1 MKSKL
6 LIIILIGFQSL
17 GYSQY
22 NILIEEKISENIGG
36 FNQTLDIN
44 DWLGYSVES
53 IGDIDGDGIGD
64 VAVGVIKDDDGG
76 TDKGAIYI
84 LFLNNNGTVKNHS
97 KISENTGGFTGVL
110 DNNDILGS
118 AISYLGDMNNDG
130 FVDLAIGAEYDDD
143 GGVNHGA
150 IYILSI
156 DSTGSVV
163 SQAKISDSQG
173 GFNGLFQVWE
183 VFGSDV
189 TPLGDLNNDGNPDIA
204 VSARRDSDGG
214 LGKGAVWILFLNSNF
229 TVNSFQKISDTQ
241 GNFNGGLNI
250 DDYFG
255 GAVANIGDLDG
266 DGVVDIAVGAYKDD
280 DAGSDIGAIYILF
293 LNSNGTVKSH
303 QKITQNQGG
312 FTETFNGSN
321 VFYGISIDNAPDIN
335 GDGLSEIIVGAPGF
349 VDQNNA
355 VKGAFFI
362 LNLNANGTVNSYEK
376 ITEGLQNFT
385 GPLLPNS
392 YFGFSVS
399 YIGGLQQPHG
409 VVIGNPKDN
418 VNGSEK
424 GSAWIVQ
431 FGIAAIDV
439 TTSID
444 NVNVTCQSRDILVD
458 YSIYNN
464 GSATIP
470 ANTPFSFY
478 ANTTLVSTQ
487 FTQNDIPVGGVET
500 GTISLTIPMGIPFN
514 FTLHLM
520 GDDDGTGNGT
530 LSESDESNNSSSQ
543 NVELNFV
550 EIQNQPISL
559 IQCDSNGDGQE
570 QFNLSSLNTQI
581 NNTGTVSITY
591 HASQTDADAGTAIL
605 PTLYTS
611 GTTTIYA
618 RVEDINSPT
627 CYNTAPVSLQVDQ
640 APQANTPQD
649 FIYCDDDNDGVGQ
662 FILTNLDDEINND
675 PSVTITYHQTQANAD
690 NNVLPLSSPFTN
702 TVNTTQTIF
711 VRVESPG
718 VDCYST
724 VTATLIVEDSPQ
736 PVLAVDLDP
745 LEACDD
751 DNSGNA
757 LFDLTQ
763 MEPAILANETTPS
776 DFTVTYYQTQNDA
789 DNQTNPITVPA
800 AYTSNGLNQTIYVVV
815 EGLNGC
821 LGETSFEL
829 IVNPLPTVNP
839 PSALELC
846 DYNNPGDEQEAFNL
860 NDATL
865 EITGGDNSIDVTYY
879 ETQADADAGSNP
891 LSSPYTNT
899 VNNQTI
905 YIRSVDQDTG
915 CSVTQGYTLTLVV
928 NPLPSPQVPV
938 DPLLVCDAD
947 NDGFAEFDL
956 DAQIPIITNGEVNVV
971 ITYHIT
977 QANADAGSNPID
989 TTQPYGIVSGNGV
1002 QTLYVRAT
1010 NSLTGCYVVEVLELE
1025 VVSTPEIGTL
1035 EDLFVCD
1042 DATADGFAIFDLT
1055 VNTTNV
1061 IGNQNPADVTVTYY
1075 ETQADA
1081 AAGTNAIAVPSMYTN
1096 NMNPQ
1101 RIFVRIENNATGC
1114 IDTFDTANDNSFWI
1128 EVEENPDVMDPT
1140 NLQLCDDDYATN
1152 PVPQNIFN
1160 LTVKEGEI
1168 SGQNFPPSSYEFTY
1182 YANNADYQAG
1192 TAIGD
1197 PTAYENQSNP
1207 QTIIVEVVDTTTEG
1221 MCASTVNLTIEVL
1234 PLPSP
1239 SEDDQDVLRLE
1250 ECDDDNDGIAA
1261 TGFDLTQSGD
1271 QISAGEN
1278 VVLTYYTTENA
1289 AEDGD
1294 TTAPE
1299 YIADPTDYTNDP
1311 SLNITNADGLSVQV
1325 IYVRID
1331 SNVNGN
1337 FCFVVVS
1344 FEIDVVPAPVLN
1356 DIEPF
1361 GYILCEDGNTGT
1373 ATIFL
1378 EDIAENVYDATLD
1391 FDGDPNTAADTSVLI
1406 PLLDQTEN
1414 EDLDINNYTISYHF
1428 TEVGAETDT
1437 AEVPNGYQAS
1447 SGESFFIR
1455 IEYKDTGCYNTDAI
1469 GEVVITVEERPSID
1483 DVDILEQLCS
1493 DEQGGDSVTI
1503 DLTQYNGQIN
1513 PGTPANTQVVYYAT
1527 MDDYMSGNS
1536 IDPSQ
1541 LNAYTTIENPQT
1553 IIAEVID
1560 TVTLCESELFATI
1573 EIEIGE
1579 SPIIDI
1585 SSYDGTVL
1593 CEDLDPNTPVVGG
1606 DYNSV
1611 TIETGLSTTQYDFE
1625 WTQDGSTLME
1635 TGPSLT
1641 VSEPGTYEVTV
1652 TDPLTG
1658 CASTS
1663 SATFASGNPPEFTVE
1678 STTLGFNGEHALLIS
1693 NVTGAGD
1700 YEFSVDNG
1708 PWIALGADG
1717 TLTLDGLSG
1726 GVHEV
1731 RGRDRNG
1738 CGITL
1743 NEVFFIDYPKFFT
1756 PNQDGYNDT
1765 WNIQGISNQLDA
1777 KIYIFDRYGKLLKQL
1792 SPSSEGWDGT
1802 FNGNLMPS
1810 NDYWFRVEYTD
1821 IDGTRK
1827 EFKANFTLKR

>member
-1 MKSKL
+1 VNPLPSYNVPAP
-6 LIIILIGFQSL
+6 LIICDDASANGIATF
-17 GYSQY
+17 
-22 NILIEEKISENIGG
+22 
-36 FNQTLDIN
+36 TLSN
-44 DWLGYSVES
+44 ATAQL
-53 IGDIDGDGIGD
+53 
-64 VAVGVIKDDDGG
+64 
-76 TDKGAIYI
+76 
-84 LFLNNNGTVKNHS
+84 
-97 KISENTGGFTGVL
+97 
-110 DNNDILGS
+110 
-118 AISYLGDMNNDG
+118 
-130 FVDLAIGAEYDDD
+130 
-143 GGVNHGA
+143 
-150 IYILSI
+150 
-156 DSTGSVV
+156 TGSNPNLNVSYFP
-163 SQAKISDSQG
+163 SQATAQA
-173 GFNGLFQVWE
+173 
-183 VFGSDV
+183 
-189 TPLGDLNNDGNPDIA
+189 GDPND
-204 VSARRDSDGG
+204 
-214 LGKGAVWILFLNSNF
+214 
-229 TVNSFQKISDTQ
+229 
-241 GNFNGGLNI
+241 
-250 DDYFG
+250 
-255 GAVANIGDLDG
+255 
-266 DGVVDIAVGAYKDD
+266 
-280 DAGSDIGAIYILF
+280 
-293 LNSNGTVKSH
+293 
-303 QKITQNQGG
+303 
-312 FTETFNGSN
+312 E
-321 VFYGISIDNAPDIN
+321 
-335 GDGLSEIIVGAPGF
+335 
-349 VDQNNA
+349 
-355 VKGAFFI
+355 
-362 LNLNANGTVNSYEK
+362 
-376 ITEGLQNFT
+376 
-385 GPLLPNS
+385 LPNS
-392 YFGFSVS
+392 YTNT
-399 YIGGLQQPHG
+399 
-409 VVIGNPKDN
+409 NPFN
-418 VNGSEK
+418 ETIWV
-424 GSAWIVQ
+424 
-431 FGIAAIDV
+431 
-439 TTSID
+439 
-444 NVNVTCQSRDILVD
+444 R
-458 YSIYNN
+458 IYN
-464 GSATIP
+464 
-470 ANTPFSFY
+470 
-478 ANTTLVSTQ
+478 
-487 FTQNDIPVGGVET
+487 
-500 GTISLTIPMGIPFN
+500 
-514 FTLHLM
+514 
-520 GDDDGTGNGT
+520 
-530 LSESDESNNSSSQ
+530 
-543 NVELNFV
+543 
-550 EIQNQPISL
+550 
-559 IQCDSNGDGQE
+559 
-570 QFNLSSLNTQI
+570 
-581 NNTGTVSITY
+581 
-591 HASQTDADAGTAIL
+591 
-605 PTLYTS
+605 
-611 GTTTIYA
+611 
-618 RVEDINSPT
+618 INSQ
-627 CYNTAPVSLQVDQ
+627 CFVVDSLDLQVDQ

-662 FILTNLDDEINND
+662 FILTDLDDEINND

-702 TVNTTQTIF
+702 TVNTTQTIY

-736 PVLAVDLDP
+736 PVLAADLDP

-757 LFDLTQ
+757 VFDLTQ

-789 DNQTNPITVPA
+789 DNQTNPIGVPA

-879 ETQADADAGSNP
+879 ASQADADAGINP

-899 VNNQTI
+899 VNNETI

-928 NPLPSPQVPV
+928 NPLPSPQVLV

-971 ITYHIT
+971 VTYHIT

-989 TTQPYGIVSGNGV
+989 TTQPYGIVAGNGV
-1002 QTLYVRAT
+1002 QTIYVRAT
-1010 NSLTGCYVVEVLELE
+1010 NSVTGCYVVEVLELE

-1140 NLQLCDDDYATN
+1140 NLQLCDDDYATS

-1239 SEDDQDVLRLE
+1239 SEDDQDILRLE

-1271 QISAGEN
+1271 LISAGEN
-1278 VVLTYYTTENA
+1278 VILTYYTTENA

-1299 YIADPTDYTNDP
+1299 YIADPTNYTNDP

-1356 DIEPF
+1356 DMDPF

-1378 EDIAENVYDATLD
+1378 DDIAENVYDATLD
-1391 FDGDPNTAADTSVLI
+1391 FDTDPNTTADTSVLV

-1414 EDLDINNYTISYHF
+1414 EDLDITNYTVSYHF
-1428 TEVGAETDT
+1428 TQVGAETDT
-1437 AEVPNGYQAS
+1437 AEVPNGYQATD
-1447 SGESFFIR
+1447 GERFFIR
-1455 IEYKDTGCYNTDAI
+1455 IEYKDTGCYNTNAI
-1469 GEVVITVEERPSID
+1469 GEVVVTVEERPSID

-1513 PGTPANTQVVYYAT
+1513 PGSPANTQVVYYAT
-1527 MDDYMSGNS
+1527 MNDYMSGNA

-1541 LNAYTTIENPQT
+1541 LSAYTTVENPQT

-1606 DYNSV
+1606 DYSSV

-1625 WTQDGSTLME
+1625 WTQNGATLME
-1635 TGPSLT
+1635 TGSSLT

-1678 STTLGFNGEHALLIS
+1678 STTFGFNGEHALLIS
-1693 NVTGAGD
+1693 NVIGAGD

-1708 PWIALGADG
+1708 PWIALGAEG

-1792 SPSSEGWDGT
+1792 SPSSPGWDGT
-1802 FNGNLMPS
+1802 YNGNLMPS

>member
-1 MKSKL
+1 TAPAVYELCDSGTGQAQFDL
-6 LIIILIGFQSL
+6 S
-17 GYSQY
+17 
-22 NILIEEKISENIGG
+22 
-36 FNQTLDIN
+36 TLDA
-44 DWLGYSVES
+44 
-53 IGDIDGDGIGD
+53 
-64 VAVGVIKDDDGG
+64 AV
-76 TDKGAIYI
+76 
-84 LFLNNNGTVKNHS
+84 
-97 KISENTGGFTGVL
+97 
-110 DNNDILGS
+110 NND
-118 AISYLGDMNNDG
+118 
-130 FVDLAIGAEYDDD
+130 
-143 GGVNHGA
+143 
-150 IYILSI
+150 
-156 DSTGSVV
+156 
-163 SQAKISDSQG
+163 
-173 GFNGLFQVWE
+173 
-183 VFGSDV
+183 
-189 TPLGDLNNDGNPDIA
+189 P
-204 VSARRDSDGG
+204 
-214 LGKGAVWILFLNSNF
+214 
-229 TVNSFQKISDTQ
+229 
-241 GNFNGGLNI
+241 
-250 DDYFG
+250 
-255 GAVANIGDLDG
+255 
-266 DGVVDIAVGAYKDD
+266 
-280 DAGSDIGAIYILF
+280 
-293 LNSNGTVKSH
+293 
-303 QKITQNQGG
+303 
-312 FTETFNGSN
+312 
-321 VFYGISIDNAPDIN
+321 
-335 GDGLSEIIVGAPGF
+335 
-349 VDQNNA
+349 
-355 VKGAFFI
+355 
-362 LNLNANGTVNSYEK
+362 
-376 ITEGLQNFT
+376 
-385 GPLLPNS
+385 
-392 YFGFSVS
+392 
-399 YIGGLQQPHG
+399 
-409 VVIGNPKDN
+409 
-418 VNGSEK
+418 
-424 GSAWIVQ
+424 
-431 FGIAAIDV
+431 
-439 TTSID
+439 
-444 NVNVTCQSRDILVD
+444 NVT
-458 YSIYNN
+458 
-464 GSATIP
+464 
-470 ANTPFSFY
+470 
-478 ANTTLVSTQ
+478 
-487 FTQNDIPVGGVET
+487 
-500 GTISLTIPMGIPFN
+500 
-514 FTLHLM
+514 
-520 GDDDGTGNGT
+520 
-530 LSESDESNNSSSQ
+530 
-543 NVELNFV
+543 
-550 EIQNQPISL
+550 
-559 IQCDSNGDGQE
+559 
-570 QFNLSSLNTQI
+570 
-581 NNTGTVSITY
+581 ITY
-591 HASQTDADAGTAIL
+591 HATQTAADAGTPVL
-605 PTLYTS
+605 PVLYNSATA
-611 GTTTIYA
+611 TIYA
-618 RVEDINSPT
+618 RVEDNNPPG
-627 CYNTAPVSLQVDQ
+627 CYNTIAVDLQVNPNPDVPNALPTLELCDDDTDGIATFNLTDNEATILSNEPSPANFDVTYYANATDLANANAIATETAYDNTTPNTQTIFVLVENLTTGCTTEAQFDITVNPLPSYNAPAPLIICDDASANGTATFTLSNATAQLTGSNPNLNVSYFPSQATAQAGDPNDELPNSYTNTNPFNETIWVRIYNINTQCFVVDSLDLQVDQ
-640 APQANTPQD
+640 APQANKPQD

-662 FILTNLDDEINND
+662 FILTDLDDEINND

-702 TVNTTQTIF
+702 TVNTTQTIY

-736 PVLAVDLDP
+736 PVLAADLDP

-757 LFDLTQ
+757 VFDLTQ

-789 DNQTNPITVPA
+789 DNQTNPIGVPA

-879 ETQADADAGSNP
+879 ASQADADAGINP

-899 VNNQTI
+899 VNNETI

-971 ITYHIT
+971 VTYHIT

-989 TTQPYGIVSGNGV
+989 TTQPYGIVAGNGV
-1002 QTLYVRAT
+1002 QTIYVRAT
-1010 NSLTGCYVVEVLELE
+1010 NSVTGCYVVEVLELE

-1239 SEDDQDVLRLE
+1239 SEDDQDILRLE

-1271 QISAGEN
+1271 LISAGEN
-1278 VVLTYYTTENA
+1278 VILTYYTTENA

-1299 YIADPTDYTNDP
+1299 YIADPTNYTNDP

-1356 DIEPF
+1356 DMDPF

-1378 EDIAENVYDATLD
+1378 DDIAENVYDATLD
-1391 FDGDPNTAADTSVLI
+1391 FDTDPNTTADTSILV

-1414 EDLDINNYTISYHF
+1414 EDLDITNYTVSYHF
-1428 TEVGAETDT
+1428 TQVGAETDT
-1437 AEVPNGYQAS
+1437 AEVPNGYQATD
-1447 SGESFFIR
+1447 GERFFIR
-1455 IEYKDTGCYNTDAI
+1455 IEYKDTGCYNTNAI
-1469 GEVVITVEERPSID
+1469 GEVVVTVEERPSID

-1513 PGTPANTQVVYYAT
+1513 PGSPANTQVVYYAT
-1527 MDDYMSGNS
+1527 MNDYMAGIA

-1541 LNAYTTIENPQT
+1541 LSAYTTVENPQT

-1606 DYNSV
+1606 DYSSV

-1625 WTQDGSTLME
+1625 WTQNGATLME
-1635 TGPSLT
+1635 TGSSLT

-1678 STTLGFNGEHALLIS
+1678 STTFGFNGEHALLIS
-1693 NVTGAGD
+1693 NVIGAGD

-1708 PWIALGADG
+1708 PWIALGAEG

-1792 SPSSEGWDGT
+1792 SPSSPGWDGT
-1802 FNGNLMPS
+1802 YNGKLMPS